1 MTWLTIDA
9 SGFRGGSTERGGEG
23 GAAGAV
29 RVLLVRHLYRAEDQR
44 QLFISACTTEHKDGR
59 ATRGDS
65 QTKSKILVF
74 ES

>member
-9 SGFRGGSTERGGEG
+9 SGFRGGGTERGGEG

-44 QLFISACTTEHKDGR
+44 QLFISACTTERKDAG
-59 ATRGDS
+59 TRGDDS
-65 QTKSKILVF
+65 
-74 ES
+74 